1 MQGTI
6 EYISPDTMHKN
17 PAFSQAVITHGP
29 GKTIY
34 IGGQNGV
41 DIKGEIVDKNDLVK
55 QTGQAMKNF
64 QLALEASLAGWENV
78 IKMNI
83 YIVQGGDLA
92 SAYKAAQ
99 PFMTGIKKPP
109 IVTVLFVA
117 ALGRPD
123 FLIEIDGIAYL

>member
-1 MQGTI
+1 MSGTI
-6 EYISPDTMHKN
+6 EYISPETMHKN

-41 DIKGEIVDKNDLVK
+41 DIKGEIVDKKDLSK
-55 QTGQAMKNF
+55 QTVQAMKNF
-64 QLALEASLAGWENV
+64 QLALDACNAGFENLV
-78 IKMNI
+78 KMNI
-83 YIVQGGDLA
+83 YIVQGGDVA
-92 SAYKAAQ
+92 EAYKAAQ

-109 IVTVLFVA
+109 IVTVLIVA

-123 FLIEIDGIAYL
+123 VLIEIDGIAFI